1 MRSVFIDTSALFR
14 AKSIFMRL
22 VEERYELYVSPIV
35 IYEFIKVLD
44 ELIIQEKNEERRRLY
59 QKLKNRLPSLLRD
72 LEVGIIPP

>member
-1 MRSVFIDTSALFR
+1 
-14 AKSIFMRL
+14 MRL